1 MNRVSLRPILA
12 PLAGAAIC
20 FLVSSQPGEA
30 RKEAI
35 IAHFSGRAISVS
47 DARPEGRID
56 ILIERWSNDRE
67 RESLA
72 ATLRREG
79 PGKLLDALYL
89 RRRAGVVLL
98 PGVSAGL
105 GARVRT
111 RTPKNLLF
119 AQEIVTPSGRQ
130 LIAASDEH
138 VGLGEPALDARGER
152 SEFNLLDVR
161 FGRDG
166 IGVGKL
172 AVADDVAYNAT
183 TKLIELQK
191 YDSQPVRLADVRAE
205 QP

>member
-12 PLAGAAIC
+12 PLVGAAIC
-20 FLVSSQPGEA
+20 FIVSSQPGEA

-47 DARPEGRID
+47 DERPEGRID
-56 ILIERWSNDRE
+56 ILIERWSSDYE
-67 RESLA
+67 RESLS
-72 ATLRREG
+72 ATLHREG
-79 PGKLLDALYL
+79 PDKLLDALYL

-119 AQEIVTPSGRQ
+119 AQEIMTPAGRR
-130 LIAASDEH
+130 LVAASDEH
-138 VGLGEPALDARGER
+138 IGLGEPALDARGQR
-152 SEFNLLDVR
+152 SEFNLLDIR
-161 FGRDG
+161 FGPDG
-166 IGVGKL
+166 TGVGKL
-172 AVADDVAYNAT
+172 AGADDVAYNET
-183 TKLIELQK
+183 TKMIELRK
-191 YDSQPVRLADVRAE
+191 YDSEPVRLADVRTE